1 MANVAIA
8 SPKSVI
14 WRPNPAAR
22 RTNLNISISLCVCL
36 TTQKDRAP
44 ALEDGDPIP
53 PSLFGAFRFGDH
65 DRGCNPARIT
75 RLLRRPLLGSTPERR
90 RAAGYANRMHDTPTR
105 TQSRGAVGPFLAAG
119 SSGCVALLRKQI
131 GNHRVGTFGSRA
143 RYPRPGV
150 LSPGL
155 GKVLHSGKSFRRKIT
170 GARFALSAVAR
181 SAWRSKRVFVM

>member
-1 MANVAIA
+1 MAKVAIA

-75 RLLRRPLLGSTPERR
+75 RLLRPLLGSRPERR
-90 RAAGYANRMHDTPTR
+90 RAPGYANRMPDAPT
-105 TQSRGAVGPFLAAG
+105 QGRGAGGLFCCRIKRLPGIATKADWK
-119 SSGCVALLRKQI
+119 SSGRNIWITRALPEARRSEPGI
-131 GNHRVGTFGSRA
+131 GE
-143 RYPRPGV
+143 
-150 LSPGL
+150 
-155 GKVLHSGKSFRRKIT
+155 VLHSGKSFRRKIT
-170 GARFALSAVAR
+170 GVRFALSAVAR